1 MEAENK
7 SNGNLFGS
15 LIQHIKDPFLVLDVN
30 GNILSFNDE
39 ASNLLS
45 VTDEISS
52 LYSNLDASST
62 DEVKFLL
69 ENKLP
74 IKIPIT
80 QNAKILLSS
89 GDELEVKLILNS
101 YEERNETFIFC
112 RIRTDEKKLIF
123 GGKTELIIN
132 AEGLQEIIGNAEIL
146 VIIEEIRSQYPF
158 TFIGKEKL
166 QKSIDSLSELFWVQD
181 IDGNYQLL
189 NTKLSDSLGVDISQ
203 VDGYPV
209 SSFLPAHL
217 QDFYTSITGYIKK
230 SLRYC
235 VIEGLPIKGSNS
247 NNKYQ
252 TIEIP
257 LSDVDNNVIAIIGI
271 TQKADKKNDIKV
283 SNLFESSLNLID
295 NFPKPI
301 ALIDKEGII
310 KQSTEEFR
318 KLFETELQDFSRL
331 SYRRLLPSDIVKLIE
346 EFFDSSADK
355 KKYKISKQL
364 KFKKKFSGDLVVQL
378 NKIYNEDQNLEGV
391 AILVEK
397 NDDITDL
404 EKLIARRGK
413 MFEILIDNNPEPI
426 FIYDTENLRFL
437 EANKAA
443 LDLYGYRKDE
453 LLQMDLTDL
462 YTPEDI
468 QSLLDTSA
476 KGANLGEFSGPYR
489 HKKKDGSSVF
499 VELSRISFKFKEKDA
514 HFNIVRDVS
523 KNLELEK
530 KYRAFHSIFNNTS
543 DLVFVTDS
551 GGFINFVNKAAV
563 SELGYSEKDYDKSS
577 FATYV
582 KDTYRAD
589 VNHSIFKS
597 DSKDEIEL
605 EVEIK
610 KSDGELI
617 EAKLSA
623 TPVMDYNGN
632 VDSYTILVSKK
643 EKPIVEA
650 EPQIKEVIKEVYIE
664 KPTSKEISS
673 GGADSGFLSSLF
685 HEILTPINVILG
697 FVQDLTDGITNLTP
711 EQKESADI
719 ISQNRER
726 LLNTMNSI
734 IEYSN
739 IERGNA
745 QVSPSD
751 MAITEIIDYLQQ
763 NIIEIT
769 GSKKTEFGYGK
780 ISSSLKFETDKP
792 KFQHLITLLIKITS
806 HLSKEKKIYFSA
818 YPENEDNFVISIK
831 DNYSSISP
839 YMLNIL
845 KNIFSEIEE
854 PQDFGIS
861 KLSLRLS
868 RSLLSILNGQFEVS
882 ELEQGKVDCK
892 FVFPVKFTKRK
903 TTVEYT
909 DSEGQADSAK
919 SIDDELLS
927 LRNKPKGEVIP
938 DIEDYSVQ
946 RSHSTEEI
954 EGTDEPEFTE
964 EELESEFQEEP
975 VYGTKPSVKGN
986 SSISHLSCLYIE
998 DQVDSQILFKV
1009 QMKELKEIKFAV
1021 SFEEALPLLDS
1032 HRFDFIV
1039 MDINLQ
1045 GEYNGLDA
1053 LKIVKR
1059 MPGYE
1064 NIPVVAVTAYVLPGD
1079 KEKFIATG
1087 FNDFI
1092 SKPIFREK
1100 MIESLGKIFTLQH

>member
-15 LIQHIKDPFLVLDVN
+15 LIQHIKDPFLVLDVS

-39 ASNLLS
+39 ASELLS
-45 VTDEISS
+45 INNDTSS
-52 LYSNLDASST
+52 FYSALDATST
-62 DEVKFLL
+62 DDVKFLL

-74 IKIPIT
+74 IKTPIT
-80 QNAKILLSS
+80 QDAKILISS

-101 YEERNETFIFC
+101 YEERDETFIFC
-112 RIRTDEKKLIF
+112 RIRKDEKKLIF
-123 GGKTELIIN
+123 GGKTELIVN
-132 AEGLQEIIGNAEIL
+132 ADGLQEIIDNTEIL
-146 VIIEEIRSQYPF
+146 KIIEEIRSQYPF

-189 NTKLSDSLGVDISQ
+189 NNKLSDSIGVDISQ

-217 QDFYTSITGYIKK
+217 QDFYTSIIEYIKK

-235 VIEGLPIKGSNS
+235 VIEGLPIKSS
-247 NNKYQ
+247 NNDIKYQ
-252 TIEIP
+252 TIEVP

-271 TQKADKKNDIKV
+271 TQKAVKKNNIKV
-283 SNLFESSLNLID
+283 SNLFESSLNLIE
-295 NFPKPI
+295 NFPKPF

-318 KLFETELQDFSRL
+318 KLFETELQDFSIL
-331 SYRRLLPSDIVKLIE
+331 SYRRLLPSDVVKLIE

-364 KFKKKFSGDLVVQL
+364 KFKKKYSGDLVIQL
-378 NKIYNEDQNLEGV
+378 NKIYDENANLEGV

-404 EKLIARRGK
+404 EKLIVRRGK
-413 MFEILIDNNPEPI
+413 MFEILIENNPEPI

-437 EANKAA
+437 ETNKAA

-476 KGANLGEFSGPYR
+476 KGTNLGEFSGPYR

-499 VELSRISFKFKEKDA
+499 VEISRISFKFKEKDA

-530 KYRAFHSIFNNTS
+530 KYQAFHSIFNNTS

-563 SELGYSEKDYDKSS
+563 SELGYSENDYDKSS

-582 KDTYRAD
+582 KDSFRAE
-589 VNHSIFKS
+589 VNNSIFKS
-597 DSKDEIEL
+597 EVKDEIEL
-605 EVEIK
+605 KVEIK
-610 KSDGELI
+610 KSDGEFF

-623 TPVMDYNGN
+623 TPVLDYNGN
-632 VDSYTILVSKK
+632 IDSFTILVSKK
-643 EKPIVEA
+643 EKPVIEA
-650 EPQIKEVIKEVYIE
+650 EPQIKEVIKEVFIDRPAA
-664 KPTSKEISS
+664 KNVSS
-673 GGADSGFLSSLF
+673 GGEDSGFLSSLF

-739 IERGNA
+739 IERGNS
-745 QVSPSD
+745 QVNPSN

-763 NIIEIT
+763 NIVEIT

-792 KFQHLITLLIKITS
+792 KFQHLITLLIRITA

-818 YPENEDNFVISIK
+818 YPEDDDNFVISIK
-831 DNYSSISP
+831 DNYSFISP
-839 YMLNIL
+839 YMLNVL

-854 PQDFGIS
+854 SQDFGIS

-868 RSLLSILNGQFEVS
+868 KSLLTILNGRFEVTK
-882 ELEQGKVDCK
+882 LEQEKVDCK
-892 FVFPVKFTKRK
+892 FVFPVKYTQHK
-903 TTVEYT
+903 TPVEKT
-909 DSEGQADSAK
+909 AIVEQTDSAK
-919 SIDDELLS
+919 LIDDELLS
-927 LRNKPKGEVIP
+927 IGGNNKQEVIP
-938 DIEDYSVQ
+938 DVEEYSVQ
-946 RSHSTEEI
+946 SSHTTEEI
-954 EGTDEPEFTE
+954 EGTDEPEVYE
-964 EELESEFQEEP
+964 EEIETEFQEESI
-975 VYGTKPSVKGN
+975 YDAKPSGAGN
-986 SSISHLSCLYIE
+986 FAISQLSCLYIE

-1032 HRFDFIV
+1032 HNFDFIV

-1059 MPGYE
+1059 MPGHE
-1064 NIPVVAVTAYVLPGD
+1064 NIPVIAVTAYVLPGD

-1100 MIESLGKIFTLQH
+1100 MIDSLGKIFTLQH